1 VSIIF
6 NKVSYLY
13 NQNTSLEQPGLQ
25 DVSFKLKTGS
35 FTAVIGHT
43 GSGKSTLLQHF
54 NALLKPTSGSVEI
67 AGFKIDAA
75 TSNKGLKPLRQQV
88 GIVFQFPESQ
98 LFEETVEKDIAF
110 GPQNFG
116 LSEEEAHKRARLW
129 LRRVGLSQD
138 LATRSPFDLSGGQM
152 RRVAIAGIMASE
164 PAVLCLDEPAAGL
177 DPQGHQQIMQLF
189 KKYQAAGHTVVLI
202 THDMDDAARYA
213 DDVLVMDH
221 GQLVKHASPAEVF
234 ADPDWLHRHHL
245 EQPATVAFSQALAR
259 AGMQFE
265 HLPLTRSELVQAIC
279 QQVKGAGQ

>member
-1 VSIIF
+1 M
-6 NKVSYLY
+6 
-13 NQNTSLEQPGLQ
+13 EQVGLS
-25 DVSFKLKTGS
+25 DVSFELQTGS
-35 FTAVIGHT
+35 FTAVVGHT

-98 LFEETVEKDIAF
+98 LFEETVIKDIAF
-110 GPQNFG
+110 GPKNFG
-116 LSEEEAHKRARLW
+116 LSEAEADQRAHLW
-129 LRRVGLSQD
+129 LRRVGLNQA
-138 LATRSPFDLSGGQM
+138 LAERSPFDLSGGQM

-177 DPQGHQQIMQLF
+177 DPLGHQQIMQLF
-189 KKYQAAGHTVVLI
+189 KQYQAAGHTVVLI

-234 ADPDWLHRHHL
+234 KDRNWLHQHHL
-245 EQPATVAFSQALAR
+245 EQPATVAFSQELA
-259 AGMQFE
+259 AQGMKFD
-265 HLPLTRSELVQAIC
+265 HLPLTKADLVKSIC